1 MLKDN
6 IPIFIQLADKI
17 ADDILEGI
25 FKEDE
30 RIPSV
35 RELAAQYEVNVNTA
49 LKTIER
55 LSINN
60 IIYNKRGMGY
70 FVNKGAKDEISK
82 IRKQDFFNNF
92 LPLLKKNMQQ
102 LNISIEEIST
112 KLKY

>member
-6 IPIFIQLADKI
+6 TPIFIQLADKI
-17 ADDILEGI
+17 ADDILEGT

-35 RELAAQYEVNVNTA
+35 REFAAQYEVNVNTA

-70 FVNKGAKDEISK
+70 FVSKGAKEEIAK
-82 IRKQDFFNNF
+82 IRKQDFFDNF

-112 KLKY
+112 KLKD